1 MAGDARLSR
10 RLFWFVAL
18 WLGGVAA
25 TAVVGLIIKLWL
37 KA

>member
-1 MAGDARLSR
+1 MAQKLAP

-25 TAVVGLIIKLWL
+25 VALIGLTIKLML
-37 KA
+37 GH